1 MWADDEI
8 ATREREKWVNETGRK
23 NARMDGGGWK
33 DTVTDLPRVTIFRVH
48 LAEEKEEEARRRRR
62 KWERGVATTDR
73 NVNTRQRLD
82 EKGTKGNSS
91 KGTRKKK
98 KKKKDLEPEMRDTSS
113 CRVLFPL
120 SSFPTYN

>member
-1 MWADDEI
+1 M
-8 ATREREKWVNETGRK
+8 NETGRK

-48 LAEEKEEEARRRRR
+48 LEEKEEEARRRRRR

-98 KKKKDLEPEMRDTSS
+98 KKKKKKAERSRAGDERHFILSRFISS
-113 CRVLFPL
+113 
-120 SSFPTYN
+120 